1 MIAIP
6 QPFFQSYY
14 SIKKIMSYAVRKLEW
29 WYHNYALGRFHR
41 CHDNEAVVAQEERG
55 TVPQMR
61 CLSLAPRTP
70 KSQRSVTR
78 WATIES
84 GDLPTKRSIRGDVFR
99 SRTRTPPELSRKFC
113 LLHLS
118 LSLPRNRGVSSFQ
131 GNLQLARGA
140 DSFGWTWELTR
151 LPIYER
157 TTPPLLRPN
166 FSHWQPNWFN
176 WTTRIFQFV
185 ARSRGT
191 QRVAKRTSVS
201 PPQAI
206 DFPGA
211 KL

>member
-1 MIAIP
+1 MIS
-6 QPFFQSYY
+6 QLCTW
-14 SIKKIMSYAVRKLEW
+14 AVSSPPW
-29 WYHNYALGRFHR
+29 
-41 CHDNEAVVAQEERG
+41 
-55 TVPQMR
+55 
-61 CLSLAPRTP
+61 
-70 KSQRSVTR
+70 QRSGGCTGRARHRAPNALLVTR
-78 WATIES
+78 PPYSQITALSHEV
-84 GDLPTKRSIRGDVFR
+84 GDHRKWRSTYKAIDKGRRFSQQNADPSRAVPKILLP
-99 SRTRTPPELSRKFC
+99 P
-113 LLHLS
+113 S